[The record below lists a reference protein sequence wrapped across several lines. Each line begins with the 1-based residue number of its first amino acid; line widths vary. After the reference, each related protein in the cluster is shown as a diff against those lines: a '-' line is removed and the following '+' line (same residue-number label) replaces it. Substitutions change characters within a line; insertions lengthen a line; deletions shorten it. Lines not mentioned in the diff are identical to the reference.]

1 MRSATGQFPAVNP
14 VSTTPYPKRWWALA
28 VLMLPVLLVSVDNT
42 VLSFALPVI
51 SAQLNPT
58 GAQLLWITDIYPL
71 ILAGLLVPAGSLGD
85 RLGRRRLLLIGGTG
99 FTIISA
105 AAAFAPTADWLIA
118 ARAAM
123 GFFGAMLMPATLSII
138 RNMFE
143 DAVER
148 RTAIAIWAAGFSGG
162 AALGPI
168 VGGVLLEH
176 FSWGSIFLMAVPVL
190 LPLLIAGPLV
200 LPESKDPN
208 PGAIDLLSIALVM
221 LTMAP
226 LVYSIKHFA
235 TAGFDLQT
243 ALTLVVAVIAGV
255 LFTRRQL
262 ARSNPMLDVRL
273 FTNPQFSGAVAANLL
288 AIFALVGFLY
298 FVSQHMQLVSGH
310 SPLQASFLLLPGL
323 AMTVIMGLLVVKM
336 VKRFKPSHVVAFA
349 LMLSS
354 LAFALVAY
362 SAQIESD
369 LGIILAFAL
378 LGAGIGMAETLS
390 NDIILTSVPAPKAG
404 AASAI
409 SETAYETGSVLG
421 TAILGSILNAVYA
434 ARVVVPEGVDAG
446 AADAALETLGGATS
460 VAQQIDPSLAEQ
472 LLESARHAFDS
483 GAVYTSLIGT
493 VVMALAALVALRTLH
508 SVKM

>member
-1 MRSATGQFPAVNP
+1 MRSATGQIPAVNP

-85 RLGRRRLLLIGGTG
+85 RLGRRRLLLVGGTG
-99 FTIISA
+99 FTVISA

-123 GFFGAMLMPATLSII
+123 GLFGAMLMPATLSII
-138 RNMFE
+138 RNVFE

-176 FSWGSIFLMAVPVL
+176 FSWGSIFLMAVPML

-208 PGAIDLLSIALVM
+208 PGAIDPLSIALVM

-226 LVYSIKHFA
+226 LVYSIKNFA

-262 ARSNPMLDVRL
+262 ARNNPMLDVRL
-273 FTNPQFSGAVAANLL
+273 FTNPRFSGAVAANLL
-288 AIFALVGFLY
+288 ADFALVGFLY
-298 FVSQHMQLVSGH
+298 FVS
-310 SPLQASFLLLPGL
+310 
-323 AMTVIMGLLVVKM
+323 
-336 VKRFKPSHVVAFA
+336 
-349 LMLSS
+349 
-354 LAFALVAY
+354 
-362 SAQIESD
+362 
-369 LGIILAFAL
+369 
-378 LGAGIGMAETLS
+378 
-390 NDIILTSVPAPKAG
+390 
-404 AASAI
+404 
-409 SETAYETGSVLG
+409 
-421 TAILGSILNAVYA
+421 
-434 ARVVVPEGVDAG
+434 
-446 AADAALETLGGATS
+446 
-460 VAQQIDPSLAEQ
+460 
-472 LLESARHAFDS
+472 
-483 GAVYTSLIGT
+483 
-493 VVMALAALVALRTLH
+493 
-508 SVKM
+508 